1 MAMKGTSNEAS
12 LPDIIQLIS
21 QGKRTGVLSVT
32 NRKDF
37 GDIYFKDGNIV
48 YSTIVNNKFKLCD
61 ILISAQE
68 ITREEAE
75 KAIEIQKTDDFKK
88 RIGEILIELDF
99 ITKDKLL
106 SYVKKQIEEVV
117 FTIFK
122 WENIYFNFEPNI
134 HPPKDLEIISFRPED
149 ILLKIATRIDE
160 WDLLKDKIPKDD
172 TVLTKRK
179 DIDLTTLEIR
189 EIEIFE
195 IVNGKRN
202 LKEIFKLAPYT
213 KFEVCKIIYILLNK
227 NAIAEL
233 GTKKISNIE
242 ILSQIE
248 EHRNLGIAFLKT
260 DMFNEAIR
268 EFKTI
273 ISQDR
278 ENAEIYFYIGLSF
291 HKKGQ
296 LKEAINY
303 YQKSYNINP
312 KKLALINNY
321 AVLLEEME
329 QFSRIEDLYKN
340 ALSIDVT
347 NKKLIANLGIY
358 YFKTGKLDDAAE
370 LLSEAAAEDQS
381 LIYPLAYLAECS
393 LHQNNLDNAIGFIEE
408 IIERKFKT
416 PEIFSFLGML
426 FIKKG
431 DLPKAEECFLNAI
444 NADNRYLNSHIELAN
459 LYYKKG
465 KFSDAKD
472 HLNMI
477 IQLNGDDFET
487 LFKLGNIYFKERKFE
502 SALKYWEKALI
513 FEPNNSTLRKNIRLL
528 KEQTKGK

>member
-1 MAMKGTSNEAS
+1 
-12 LPDIIQLIS
+12 
-21 QGKRTGVLSVT
+21 
-32 NRKDF
+32 
-37 GDIYFKDGNIV
+37 
-48 YSTIVNNKFKLCD
+48 
-61 ILISAQE
+61 
-68 ITREEAE
+68 
-75 KAIEIQKTDDFKK
+75 
-88 RIGEILIELDF
+88 
-99 ITKDKLL
+99 
-106 SYVKKQIEEVV
+106 
-117 FTIFK
+117 
-122 WENIYFNFEPNI
+122 
-134 HPPKDLEIISFRPED
+134 
-149 ILLKIATRIDE
+149 
-160 WDLLKDKIPKDD
+160 
-172 TVLTKRK
+172 
-179 DIDLTTLEIR
+179 
-189 EIEIFE
+189 
-195 IVNGKRN
+195 
-202 LKEIFKLAPYT
+202 
-213 KFEVCKIIYILLNK
+213 
-227 NAIAEL
+227 
-233 GTKKISNIE
+233 
-242 ILSQIE
+242 
-248 EHRNLGIAFLKT
+248 
-260 DMFNEAIR
+260 
-268 EFKTI
+268 
-273 ISQDR
+273 
-278 ENAEIYFYIGLSF
+278 
-291 HKKGQ
+291 
-296 LKEAINY
+296 
-303 YQKSYNINP
+303 
-312 KKLALINNY
+312 
-321 AVLLEEME
+321 
-329 QFSRIEDLYKN
+329 N